1 MRFLHCSSLA
11 HSEEDPRCSLGW
23 NAETVCFKGEEGE
36 GRMKH
41 LECAQISSRCPAW
54 LPGGDRNLNA
64 DPHRQ
69 ALLQLQLDKD
79 ANKEE
84 CLLRQGR
91 ASGKLAAATGEE
103 T

>member
-23 NAETVCFKGEEGE
+23 NAEAVCFKGEEGE

-41 LECAQISSRCPAW
+41 FECVQISSGCPAR
-54 LPGGDRNLNA
+54 LPRGDRNLNA

-69 ALLQLQLDKD
+69 ALLQLRLDKD

-84 CLLRQGR
+84 CLSPARESQ
-91 ASGKLAAATGEE
+91 
-103 T
+103 